1 MDEVLQEAL
10 VRSPFVQAES
20 MKKSKNVFEEIKEAP
35 PKKKAEKKAS
45 KKATK
50 KEPKKKKLK

>member
-10 VRSPFVQAES
+10 VRSPFVQAET

-35 PKKKAEKKAS
+35 SKKKSEKKA
-45 KKATK
+45 
-50 KEPKKKKLK
+50 PKKDSRKAPKKNK